1 MIIKIADDDKLH
13 SIRGFMRVLVIEDER
28 DILDQLTLAL
38 KTAGFVVD
46 AAEDGSQGL
55 YYATEYP
62 IDIAVIDLGL
72 PKIDGMDIIKN
83 VRAKGLD
90 YPILILTA
98 RTSWQS
104 RVEGL
109 EAGADDYLDKP
120 YHKEELIA
128 RLRALLR
135 RTGRWSQA
143 EFTCGPVRLNTS
155 EQRVYLN
162 DNEITLT
169 AFEYKVLQHLML
181 HAGEV
186 ISKTELTESMYDE
199 ESDRDSNVIEV
210 FIRRLRMKLDP
221 DNTLAPI
228 ETLRGRGYRFT
239 LARNNA

>member
-1 MIIKIADDDKLH
+1 LIIKIADDDKLH

>member
-1 MIIKIADDDKLH
+1 
-13 SIRGFMRVLVIEDER
+13 MRVLVIEDEKE
-28 DILDQLTLAL
+28 ILNHLIEAL
-38 KTAGFVVD
+38 KAEGFVVD

-55 YYATEYP
+55 YYAMEYP
-62 IDIAVIDLGL
+62 VDIAVIDLGL
-72 PKIDGMDIIKN
+72 PKIDGMDIIKS

-98 RTSWQS
+98 RTSWQD

-143 EFTCGPVRLNTS
+143 EFNCGAVRLNTS

-221 DNTLAPI
+221 DGTLAPI

-239 LARNNA
+239 LPRDNS

>member
-1 MIIKIADDDKLH
+1 
-13 SIRGFMRVLVIEDER
+13 MRVLVIEDEQE
-28 DILDQLTLAL
+28 ILNQLTTAL
-38 KTAGFVVD
+38 KTAGFTVD
-46 AAEDGSQGL
+46 AADDGAQGL

-62 IDIAVIDLGL
+62 VDIAVIDLGL
-72 PKIDGMDIIKN
+72 PKVDGMDIIKN

-143 EFTCGPVRLNTS
+143 EYVCGAIRLNTS

-162 DNEITLT
+162 DNEVTLT

-221 DNTLAPI
+221 DGTLAPI

-239 LARNNA
+239 LARSNTTATAVKELA

>member
-1 MIIKIADDDKLH
+1 
-13 SIRGFMRVLVIEDER
+13 MRVLVIEDES
-28 DILDQLTLAL
+28 DILEQLTEAL
-38 KTAGFVVD
+38 KSAGFIVD
-46 AAEDGSQGL
+46 AAADGQQGH
-55 YYATEYP
+55 YYAMEYP

-72 PKIDGMDIIKN
+72 PKMDGMDIIKN

-98 RTSWQS
+98 RTSWKD
-104 RVEGL
+104 RVDGL

-135 RTGRWSQA
+135 RTGRWSQS
-143 EFTCGPVRLNTS
+143 EFTCGAIRLNTS

-162 DNEITLT
+162 DVEITLT

-221 DNTLAPI
+221 DGTLNPI

-239 LARNNA
+239 LARDKS

>member
-1 MIIKIADDDKLH
+1 
-13 SIRGFMRVLVIEDER
+13 MRVLVIEDEQE
-28 DILDQLTLAL
+28 ILNQLTEVL
-38 KTAGFVVD
+38 KNAGFVVD
-46 AAEDGSQGL
+46 AAKDGEQGL

-62 IDIAVIDLGL
+62 IDIAVVDLGL
-72 PKIDGMDIIKN
+72 PKMDGMEIIRK
-83 VRAKGLD
+83 VRDRGLN

-98 RTSWQS
+98 RTSWQD
-104 RVEGL
+104 RVDGL

-120 YHKEELIA
+120 YHKEELLA

-135 RTGRWSQA
+135 RTGRWSQS
-143 EFTCGPVRLNTS
+143 EFTCGAVRLNTS

-162 DNEITLT
+162 DSEVNLT

-221 DNTLAPI
+221 EGTLSPI

-239 LARNNA
+239 LARK

>member
-1 MIIKIADDDKLH
+1 
-13 SIRGFMRVLVIEDER
+13 MRVLIIEDER
-28 DILDQLTLAL
+28 EILNQLSDAL
-38 KTAGFVVD
+38 KSAGFIVD
-46 AAEDGSQGL
+46 AAEDGEQGL

-62 IDIAVIDLGL
+62 IDIAVVDLGL
-72 PKIDGMDIIKN
+72 PKMDGMDIIKR
-83 VRAKGLD
+83 VREKGLN

-98 RTSWQS
+98 RTSWQD

-120 YHKEELIA
+120 YHKEELLA

-143 EFTCGPVRLNTS
+143 EFSCGAVRLNTS
-155 EQRVYLN
+155 EQRVYLY
-162 DNEITLT
+162 DNEVNLT

-221 DNTLAPI
+221 DSTLNPI

-239 LARNNA
+239 LARDNNS